1 MGRAVKA
8 APLLEL
14 ARAGN
19 ARPATVLELVD
30 GRRVEVA
37 WLSWGQGGDPRKPDS
52 AFCRELVDGFTG
64 PERGDP
70 FWLRPEALV
79 ADWTPPPVHTPTS
92 APVDPHAYA
101 DDDPLRAGAAR
112 GRLL

>member
-1 MGRAVKA
+1 MGRTVKA
-8 APLLEL
+8 AQLVEL

-19 ARPATVLELVD
+19 ARPGTVLELAD

-37 WLSWGQGGDPRKPDS
+37 WPSWPHGLDAKATDS
-52 AFCRELVDGFTG
+52 AFVRELVDGFTG
-64 PERGDP
+64 PERSDP

-79 ADWTPPPVHTPTS
+79 LDWTPPAVHAPTS

-101 DDDPLRAGAAR
+101 DADPLRAGGQR
-112 GRLL
+112 GPLL